1 MRLPSPFFVLFLTL
15 CLPRAVWSQP
25 AFKDI
30 SKKIGT
36 MEKGGQNIGVSIC
49 DFNNDFLE
57 DFYIVS
63 RIGPNH
69 FYKNLGNG
77 LFMEQAADMGIDFHG
92 HSRTAVWGDLNNDGW
107 EDMYLGNLGQPN
119 VLYLNNGDG
128 TFSNV
133 TLAANIT
140 NKGRVYSVNMV
151 DINKDGWLDIFVSN
165 SSSDNVLYV
174 NNGTTDLSF
183 TDYTQEA
190 GLLDTR
196 HCMGAVFFDMDN
208 DGDEDLYVTHD
219 AYISNT
225 LFENDGSGH
234 FTEIAKQAG
243 VDYQGFGMGVDA
255 GDLNNDGFLDLYV
268 TNLYENVLY
277 INQGDNTFKDYTERA
292 KVGDIGMGWGASIFD
307 FDNDGLNDI
316 YVGNDS
322 YFYPIPNYLFE
333 NKGNYNFRKVDT
345 TTAISSMQGTYG
357 VATGDLNNDGLQD
370 VALANIGTKDHA
382 QILNNEMESGYWIG
396 FQLEGVQSNRS
407 AIGTRMEIVD
417 NRGDL
422 QVDQITAGNGYAG
435 QNTKRL
441 HFGFNNVAAIKHIK
455 VIWTNGLIQEWSGL
469 PLGKYYYL
477 KEGSE
482 PEELPINLSTS
493 IKEITTEIQLYLFP
507 NPTNQ
512 WLHITFP
519 SGSSSISNIKIFHSN
534 GQLLFQKY
542 SNSSNTITLDVKG
555 NKGLAFVNF
564 EVNGIKKSK
573 KILIL

>member
-493 IKEITTEIQLYLFP
+493 IKEISTEIQLSIFP

-519 SGSSSISNIKIFHSN
+519 PGSSSISNIKIFHSN